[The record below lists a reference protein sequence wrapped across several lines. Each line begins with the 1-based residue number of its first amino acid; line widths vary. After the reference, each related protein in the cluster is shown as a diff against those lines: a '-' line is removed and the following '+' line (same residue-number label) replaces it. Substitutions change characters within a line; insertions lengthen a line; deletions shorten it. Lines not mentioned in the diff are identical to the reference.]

1 MNLEVMCR
9 AEEHQSETF
18 RGWYQTQRRNTTQVK
33 FNDSKMISPFDTV
46 GNITSTSRIEHNSD
60 IKKYL

>member
-9 AEEHQSETF
+9 VEEHQSETF

-33 FNDSKMISPFDTV
+33 FNGSKMISPFDTV
-46 GNITSTSRIEHNSD
+46 DNITSTS
-60 IKKYL
+60 